1 MGSFRSRARTH
12 SLVWSIRFRMLTAL
26 LALCLAASAIAAEP
40 PRRLVST
47 APSITEILFAL
58 GLGDRVVGVSEY
70 CRYPEA
76 ARRKPRIGSYLAPN
90 PEVILAMRPDI
101 VFVEEV
107 NARALAMLP
116 AVGFRKVELRHRSI
130 EDVYKSIDIIAN
142 AAGVPAAGARLRRQ
156 LQEELGRIQARTR
169 DLPKRRVLFL
179 VGRNPGTLQGM
190 IAAGSGTYIDE
201 LIRIAGGI
209 NAVGDAG
216 PAYPNVSL
224 ETVLGRNPEVI
235 IDRGDMAQ
243 ESKQSAAHEASVRAL
258 WRSLSSLEA
267 VKHGRIHPVSDDYWV
282 VPGPRMVEAARAL
295 ARFIHPEAGL

>member
-1 MGSFRSRARTH
+1 MGSFLSRAMAH
-12 SLVWSIRFRMLTAL
+12 SVSRRWRLRIFGAL
-26 LALCLAASAIAAEP
+26 LAVSIAVAAFANDA

-58 GLGDRVVGVSEY
+58 GLGDRLVGVSEY
-70 CRYPEA
+70 CRYPDA

-90 PEVILAMRPDI
+90 PEVILSMRPDV

-107 NARALAMLP
+107 NSRALATLP
-116 AVGFRKVELRHRSI
+116 EVGFRKVELRHRGI
-130 EDVYKSIDIIAN
+130 ADIYKSIEIIATAAGEP
-142 AAGVPAAGARLRRQ
+142 AAGVKLRRH
-156 LQEELGRIQARTR
+156 LQNELAGIEARTR
-169 DLPKRRVLFL
+169 NLPKRRVLFL

-190 IAAGSGTYIDE
+190 IAAGGGTYIDE

-216 PAYPNVSL
+216 PAYPNVSM

-235 IDRGDMAQ
+235 VDRGDMAQ

-258 WRSLSSLEA
+258 WKPLGSVEA

-282 VPGPRMVEAARAL
+282 VPGPRVVDAARAL
-295 ARFIHPEAGL
+295 ARYIHPEAGL

>member
-1 MGSFRSRARTH
+1 MGSILSRAMAHFVSRR
-12 SLVWSIRFRMLTAL
+12 WRFRICGAL
-26 LALCLAASAIAAEP
+26 LAVSIAAAACASDT

-90 PEVILAMRPDI
+90 PEVILSMRPDV

-107 NARALAMLP
+107 NSRALATLP
-116 AVGFRKVELRHRSI
+116 EVGFRKVELQHRGI
-130 EDVYKSIDIIAN
+130 ADIYKSIDVIATAAGEP
-142 AAGVPAAGARLRRQ
+142 AAGVKLRRH
-156 LQEELGRIQARTR
+156 LQDELARIESRTR
-169 DLPKRRVLFL
+169 NLPKRRVLFL

-190 IAAGSGTYIDE
+190 IAVGGGTYIGE

-216 PAYPNVSL
+216 PAYPNVSM

-258 WRSLSSLEA
+258 WKSLGSVEA
-267 VKHGRIHPVSDDYWV
+267 VKHGRIYPVSDDYWV
-282 VPGPRMVEAARAL
+282 VPGPRMVDAARAL

>member
-1 MGSFRSRARTH
+1 MGSILSRAMAHFVSRR
-12 SLVWSIRFRMLTAL
+12 WRFRICGAL
-26 LALCLAASAIAAEP
+26 LAVSIAAAAFASDT

-76 ARRKPRIGSYLAPN
+76 ARRKPRVGSYLAPN
-90 PEVILAMRPDI
+90 PEVILSMRPDV

-107 NARALAMLP
+107 NSRALAALP
-116 AVGFRKVELRHRSI
+116 EVGFRKVELRHRGI
-130 EDVYKSIDIIAN
+130 ADIYKSIDVIATAAGEP
-142 AAGVPAAGARLRRQ
+142 AAGVKLRRH
-156 LQEELGRIQARTR
+156 LQDELARIEARTR
-169 DLPKRRVLFL
+169 NLPKRRVLFL

-190 IAAGSGTYIDE
+190 IAVGGGTYIDE

-216 PAYPNVSL
+216 PAYPNVSM

-243 ESKQSAAHEASVRAL
+243 ESKQSVAHEASVRAL
-258 WRSLSSLEA
+258 WKSLGSVEA
-267 VKHGRIHPVSDDYWV
+267 VKHGRIYPVSDDYWV
-282 VPGPRMVEAARAL
+282 VPGPRMVDAARAL